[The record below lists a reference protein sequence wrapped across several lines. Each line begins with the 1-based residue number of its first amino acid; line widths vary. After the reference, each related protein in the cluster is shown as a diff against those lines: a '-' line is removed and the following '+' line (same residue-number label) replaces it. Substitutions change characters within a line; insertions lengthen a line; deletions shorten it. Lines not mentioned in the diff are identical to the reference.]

1 MKRNFVKRRIG
12 QISMQMSKNNAGFAV
27 ALFSIIKQKCIQ
39 RTEKTC
45 GWKDV
50 LWFLLP
56 SAQINVGLFHLL
68 RVI

>member
-1 MKRNFVKRRIG
+1 MKRNSVKRRIG

-45 GWKDV
+45 GWKGV
-50 LWFLLP
+50 L
-56 SAQINVGLFHLL
+56 
-68 RVI
+68 